1 MSMVQ
6 AFSTWL
12 HSTRLSWAVAGGIP
26 WIWPLCE
33 TLHFMGLALLMGVVS
48 VFDLRML
55 GMAKGLPLGP
65 LQRLMP
71 WAILGFLINLTT
83 GFMFFAGDPFQYIHN
98 IAFGM
103 KLLFIGLAGVNVI
116 LFYVTGLYR
125 HVDNVGAGQDVPVAA
140 KLIGAASLFLWVG
153 VMYWGRMLPFIGNA
167 F

>member
-1 MSMVQ
+1 MIR
-6 AFSTWL
+6 AFSVWL
-12 HSTRLSWAVAGGIP
+12 HGTRLSWAVAGGIP
-26 WIWPLCE
+26 WIWPFCE
-33 TLHFMGLALLMGVVS
+33 TLHFMGLALLVGIVS
-48 VFDLRML
+48 VYDLRML

-71 WAILGFLINLTT
+71 WAILGFTINLVT

-103 KLLFIGLAGVNVI
+103 KMLFIGLAGVNVI

-125 HVDNVGAGQDVPVAA
+125 KVDPVGPGQDVPFAA
-140 KLIGAASLFLWVG
+140 KLVAAASLFLWVG

>member
-1 MSMVQ
+1 M
-6 AFSTWL
+6 
-12 HSTRLSWAVAGGIP
+12 HSTRLGWAVAGGVP

-71 WAILGFLINLTT
+71 WAILGFVINLTT

-98 IAFGM
+98 VAFGM
-103 KLLFIGLAGVNVI
+103 KLLF
-116 LFYVTGLYR
+116 
-125 HVDNVGAGQDVPVAA
+125 
-140 KLIGAASLFLWVG
+140 
-153 VMYWGRMLPFIGNA
+153 
-167 F
+167 

>member
-1 MSMVQ
+1 MIQ
-6 AFSTWL
+6 TFATWL
-12 HSTRLSWAVAGGIP
+12 HSTRLSWAVAGGVP

-33 TLHFMGLALLMGVVS
+33 TLHFIGLAILMGIVS
-48 VFDLRML
+48 VYDLRML
-55 GMAKGLPLGP
+55 GMAKALPLGP

-71 WAILGFLINLTT
+71 LAILGFLINLTT
-83 GFMFFAGDPFQYIHN
+83 GFLFFTGDPFQYIHN
-98 IAFGM
+98 IAFGF

-125 HVDNVGAGQDVPVAA
+125 KVDSVAAGQEVPAAAKVAA
-140 KLIGAASLFLWVG
+140 AVSLFLWVG